1 MLSFNTKED
10 TLFDE
15 TIAQSSQRLSV
26 SIRSRAEEPTKMLN
40 LEKQDKNKTKLVY
53 GFKNI
58 SNWHVLF
65 LDKF

>member
-40 LEKQDKNKTKLVY
+40 LEKQDKK
-53 GFKNI
+53 
-58 SNWHVLF
+58 
-65 LDKF
+65 